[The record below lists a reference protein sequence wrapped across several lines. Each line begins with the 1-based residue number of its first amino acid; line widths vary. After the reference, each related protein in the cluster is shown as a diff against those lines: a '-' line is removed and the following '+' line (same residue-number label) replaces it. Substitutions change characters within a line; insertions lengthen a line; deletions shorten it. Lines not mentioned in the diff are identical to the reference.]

1 MITYYLLTGSNIG
14 NSAEHLHAAR
24 QNIGHKLGIVTN
36 ASSIY
41 KTAPWGNTN
50 QQDFLNQVLEVQTEM
65 TPEKVLETIL
75 QIEQDMGR
83 ARLNKWEPRIIDID
97 ILFAS
102 DLICKSSG
110 LTIPHPLLHERRFT
124 LEPLNEI
131 AHDFLH
137 PVFKKTIH
145 NLLISCEDKSE
156 VKRI

>member
-24 QNIGHKLGIVTN
+24 QSIGHKLGIVTN
-36 ASSIY
+36 TSSIY

-83 ARLNKWEPRIIDID
+83 TRLHKWEPRIIDID

-124 LEPLNEI
+124 LEPMNEI
-131 AHDFLH
+131 ATDFEH

>member
-1 MITYYLLTGSNIG
+1 MITYYLLTGSNLG

-24 QNIGHKLGIVTN
+24 QNIGHKLGIVTH

-75 QIEQDMGR
+75 QIEQEMGR
-83 ARLNKWEPRIIDID
+83 TRLHKWEPRIIDID

-124 LEPLNEI
+124 LEPMNEI
-131 AHDFLH
+131 ATDFVH
-137 PVFKKTIH
+137 PVLNKTIAQ
-145 NLLISCEDKSE
+145 LLDDCIDQSNVEKL
-156 VKRI
+156 